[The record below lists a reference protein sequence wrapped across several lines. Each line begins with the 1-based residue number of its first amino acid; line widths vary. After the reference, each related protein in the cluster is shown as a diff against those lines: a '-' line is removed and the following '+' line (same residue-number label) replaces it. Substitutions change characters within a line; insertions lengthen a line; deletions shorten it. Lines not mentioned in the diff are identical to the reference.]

1 MSPRH
6 DSRCRAGACK
16 LRPDVPPANLTVRL
30 ATLDDAAEIAAM
42 SRDLIESGLG
52 WTWTVARVARN
63 IRNPSTL
70 TVVTCTPERIAA
82 FAIMF
87 CSDEHAHLSLLAVR
101 PEWQRAGLGRQ
112 LVAWLE
118 ESALA
123 AGIGTLR
130 LELRESNRA
139 ASRFYARLGFAEF
152 ARVPA
157 YYGGV
162 ETAVRMSRD
171 IRRGPTGP
179 LPGIGRLLSG

>member
-1 MSPRH
+1 MSPWH
-6 DSRCRAGACK
+6 DNGCRAGACN
-16 LRPDVPPANLTVRL
+16 LRPDVPPANLSMRL

-63 IRNPSTL
+63 IRSPSTL
-70 TVVTCTPERIAA
+70 NVVACAPERVAG
-82 FAIMF
+82 FAIMC

-101 PEWQRAGLGRQ
+101 PQWQRAGLGRH

-118 ESALA
+118 EWALA
-123 AGIGTLR
+123 AGIGTIR

-139 ASRFYARLGFAEF
+139 AGRFYARLGFAEV

-179 LPGIGRLLSG
+179 FPGIGRLLNE

>member
-6 DSRCRAGACK
+6 DSRCRAGACN

-30 ATLDDAAEIAAM
+30 ATIDDAAEIAAM
-42 SRDLIESGLG
+42 SHDLIESGLG
-52 WTWTVARVARN
+52 WTWTAARVARN

-70 TVVTCTPERIAA
+70 TVVACAPERIAG
-82 FAIMF
+82 FAIMY

-101 PEWQRAGLGRQ
+101 PEWQRAGLGRH

-139 ASRFYARLGFAEF
+139 ASRFYARLGFAEV

-157 YYGGV
+157 YYAGV
-162 ETAVRMSRD
+162 EAAVRMSRD

-179 LPGIGRLLSG
+179 LPGIGRLLNG